1 MGHTYHCICKT
12 RCLVC
17 TIALE
22 FGVDGNNERMEPG
35 CPYMDATA
43 ALKDVSC
50 SCTAASFVSVILP
63 CSFEMCSVTLLL
75 WMDVQLTENTE
86 NEGSTAKIFL
96 LPVVTFGLRCHVW
109 PHGRPVFGSIC
120 MQTCVQAPFAVSE
133 PRSLRTAP

>member
-1 MGHTYHCICKT
+1 M
-12 RCLVC
+12 
-17 TIALE
+17 TII
-22 FGVDGNNERMEPG
+22 ERMEPC

-50 SCTAASFVSVILP
+50 RCTAASFVSVVLP
-63 CSFEMCSVTLLL
+63 CSFAMCSVTLLL

-109 PHGRPVFGSIC
+109 PHGRPDFGSIC

>member
-1 MGHTYHCICKT
+1 MGHTYHCICKI

-17 TIALE
+17 TINLE
-22 FGVDGNNERMEPG
+22 FAADGKHERMEPG

-63 CSFEMCSVTLLL
+63 CSFAMCSVTLLL
-75 WMDVQLTENTE
+75 WMDVQFFENTE
-86 NEGSTAKIFL
+86 NEGSTAEIFL
-96 LPVVTFGLRCHVW
+96 LAAVTFGFRCHVW
-109 PHGRPVFGSIC
+109 PHGRPVFGFIC